1 MPLQVEIV
9 RRKCDTLESQLD
21 DLQSQLNRIEEKSH
35 TKPLADDNC
44 KQMSIAVSP
53 QYSDADM
60 MQQVEDSNRLIQNV
74 DLKLDTLIEIISD
87 EFTILQQERDEYI
100 KQNKRREYQLTRS
113 CPSSPYHSLQDSD
126 SADSLQDFG
135 RHKFRK
141 RGPGFYVGDSNDSS
155 ELIRLSPQSFQDF
168 NEFQKYK
175 AFTKDK
181 DHDICSQKKKSREA
195 NRTSKKVSRNNK
207 FRKAYNNNLALKK
220 SATFDNYSFYY
231 RNRDNYPLTSKRLR
245 NRHLSV
251 ALPRQHTLQRFYGNN
266 MFNSYGNNS
275 AMAPSYS
282 DISIPHAPSSE
293 SISVSSIKSSKNTNE
308 NNMPKI
314 ANSGEDSKRSLDTL
328 LLKYG
333 LNPNKFELRERA
345 SSQPPNKCIKEESLG
360 HSISQS
366 GKSNLDQKVSVPEPY
381 VDCQLNRSDRL
392 QNNYNS
398 NNNLLHVSLDESI
411 KSNCSGNSER
421 KAGEHCPL
429 KYSKNPVKDKRKS
442 LNTLLG
448 QYGLDL
454 SRFKL
459 PRDSD
464 TCNSNSKLSIANTED
479 EKYHYN
485 ESDSISLLNNEN
497 KSNTIEIL
505 DCNSNSD
512 SDEYEERSSL
522 LNKLQI
528 QSYVSSSFED
538 RISSK
543 NNRYV
548 NDGNNDDNAKKDKKH
563 DDDVQEPIGC
573 SPRISSRRKNYGNTI
588 LNSRRRD
595 KSDKDNDKK
604 NNDGNDNE
612 NSFTTDDESNVP
624 SIGIFE
630 NAKFNNINDLNDT
643 RL

>member
-1 MPLQVEIV
+1 MALQVEIV

-21 DLQSQLNRIEEKSH
+21 DLQSQLNRIEEKSP
-35 TKPLADDNC
+35 TKPLADDNG
-44 KQMSIAVSP
+44 KQMSIAISP
-53 QYSDADM
+53 QFSDADM

-87 EFTILQQERDEYI
+87 EFAILQQERDEFI
-100 KQNKRREYQLTRS
+100 KQNKRREYRLTGNY
-113 CPSSPYHSLQDSD
+113 PSSPYHSLQDSD
-126 SADSLQDFG
+126 SADSLQDFEK
-135 RHKFRK
+135 HKFRK
-141 RGPGFYVGDSNDSS
+141 RGPGCYTGDSNDSS

-175 AFTKDK
+175 AYTKERDQ
-181 DHDICSQKKKSREA
+181 DICSQKKNSREA
-195 NRTSKKVSRNNK
+195 KRTSKKVSRHSK
-207 FRKAYNNNLALKK
+207 FKKTYNNNLALKK

-231 RNRDNYPLTSKRLR
+231 RNRDNYPLASKSLQ
-245 NRHLSV
+245 NRHLSM

-275 AMAPSYS
+275 DMAASYS
-282 DISIPHAPSSE
+282 RIPISHAPSSD

-308 NNMPKI
+308 NNILKI
-314 ANSGEDSKRSLDTL
+314 KNSSEESKRSLDTL

-333 LNPNKFELRERA
+333 LNPKKFELRERA
-345 SSQPPNKCIKEESLG
+345 SSQPPSKYIKEEPLD
-360 HSISQS
+360 HSILQT
-366 GKSNLDQKVSVPEPY
+366 GTLNLDQKVSISENY
-381 VDCQLNRSDRL
+381 IDCQLNRSDQL
-392 QNNYNS
+392 QNNNNS
-398 NNNLLHVSLDESI
+398 NNSVPHVSLDGSI
-411 KSNCSGNSER
+411 KSTCSGNSEG
-421 KAGEHCPL
+421 KAGGHCPL
-429 KYSKNPVKDKRKS
+429 KYSKNSVKDKRKS

-454 SRFKL
+454 SRFNL

-464 TCNSNSKLSIANTED
+464 TCNSNSKLSIANSED
-479 EKYHYN
+479 EKDHCN
-485 ESDSISLLNNEN
+485 ESDSVSLMDNDDKL
-497 KSNTIEIL
+497 KAVEIL
-505 DCNSNSD
+505 DSKSNSD
-512 SDEYEERSSL
+512 SDEWEERSSL

-538 RISSK
+538 RGNSK

-548 NDGNNDDNAKKDKKH
+548 NDGSNDDNAKNDKKP
-563 DDDVQEPIGC
+563 DGDVQESIGC
-573 SPRISSRRKNYGNTI
+573 SPRISSRKKNYGNII

-595 KSDKDNDKK
+595 KNDKDSDKKYIDE
-604 NNDGNDNE
+604 NE
-612 NSFTTDDESNVP
+612 NEILLATDDESNVP